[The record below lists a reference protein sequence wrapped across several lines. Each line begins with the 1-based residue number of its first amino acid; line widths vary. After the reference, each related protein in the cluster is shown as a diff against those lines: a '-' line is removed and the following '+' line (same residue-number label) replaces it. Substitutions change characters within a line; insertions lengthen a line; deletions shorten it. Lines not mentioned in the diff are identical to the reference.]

1 MTKKNPIDI
10 IHYRQKGW
18 LKVGRTRM
26 VMFDILQGFYNLRK
40 VIKQEVGDNAS
51 YLIFQAGIKGGF
63 SFLGP
68 MIRGGAIHPGP
79 EGFDLSLS
87 VLTDGGFGDFR
98 IKEIDWQSGWA
109 RVICD
114 SSFEG
119 WLYSRKRLKSR
130 RPWCDYTRGL
140 ILGFMRAT
148 HRYAATGLEDEL
160 DCAEISCL
168 GAGQSQCEF
177 IIGTH
182 DKIRRL
188 GYEVSMPGKSIQ
200 QQLKERMRVKTREIK
215 EANRFNE
222 RILKN
227 APVGVLTLDA
237 KGVVTSANP
246 AMIKIVGIPRRHLVG
261 KSLIDSEKFLS
272 KGLKIYLERGLRG
285 KRFDLVDYPLDR
297 QAVGPRFVQ
306 VMGIPLK
313 TNRYLIE
320 GLLCIMEDTTERKR
334 MESQMIWASKL
345 AAVGELASGV
355 AHEINNPL
363 ASVAGYA
370 EEMLDIIH
378 EKRTLSSEDLNEFEE
393 ALATIIEQTDRCKE
407 ITRNLLNFA
416 RQEKLEIISTSL
428 NDLIEKTLY
437 LIEPDAKLGKVEIH
451 RNLGRNLP
459 LVETNPSQLQQV
471 FLNILKNALDAVE
484 PGGMIRVVSRSENGL
499 IRTLIN
505 DNGVGI
511 PEVNLKQIFNPFFTT
526 KPSGSGTGLGLSIC
540 YNILEKLGGTL
551 EVESRVDSGTT
562 FIVSISEKSKDIEER
577 GGLT

>member
-1 MTKKNPIDI
+1 M
-10 IHYRQKGW
+10 
-18 LKVGRTRM
+18 
-26 VMFDILQGFYNLRK
+26 
-40 VIKQEVGDNAS
+40 
-51 YLIFQAGIKGGF
+51 
-63 SFLGP
+63 
-68 MIRGGAIHPGP
+68 
-79 EGFDLSLS
+79 
-87 VLTDGGFGDFR
+87 
-98 IKEIDWQSGWA
+98 
-109 RVICD
+109 
-114 SSFEG
+114 
-119 WLYSRKRLKSR
+119 
-130 RPWCDYTRGL
+130 
-140 ILGFMRAT
+140 
-148 HRYAATGLEDEL
+148 

-188 GYEVSMPGKSIQ
+188 GYEGSRPGKSIQ
-200 QQLKERMRVKTREIK
+200 QQLRERVREKTREIK

-246 AMIKIVGIPRRHLVG
+246 AMAEIIGIPRRHLVG
-261 KSLIDSEKFLS
+261 KSLIDSEEIIS
-272 KGLKIYLERGLRG
+272 KGLKTYLERGLRG
-285 KRFDLVDYPLDR
+285 KRFDLVDYPLDS

-334 MESQMIWASKL
+334 MESQMIRAGKL

-370 EEMLDIIH
+370 EEMLDMIH
-378 EKRTLSSEDLNEFEE
+378 EKRILSAEDLNEFEE

-407 ITRNLLNFA
+407 ITQNLLNFA
-416 RQEKLEIISTSL
+416 RQEKLEVISTSL
-428 NDLIEKTLY
+428 NELIEKTLY
-437 LIEPDAKLGKVEIH
+437 LVEPDAKLGKVEIH
-451 RNLGRNLP
+451 RDLGRNLP

-484 PGGMIRVVSRSENGL
+484 PGGVIRVVSRSENGL
-499 IRTLIN
+499 IRILVN

-511 PEVNLKQIFNPFFTT
+511 PEVNLKKIFNPFFTT

-562 FIVSISEKSKDIEER
+562 FIVSIPEKSKDIEER
-577 GGLT
+577 GRLT